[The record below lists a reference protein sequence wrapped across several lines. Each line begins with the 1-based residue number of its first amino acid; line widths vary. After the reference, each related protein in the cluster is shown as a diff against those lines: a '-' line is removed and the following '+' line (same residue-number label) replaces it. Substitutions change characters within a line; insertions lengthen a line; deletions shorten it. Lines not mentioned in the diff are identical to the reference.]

1 MVDFES
7 AARVVRTFK
16 AQPTLQDEPV
26 EDMIIQI
33 AETSPRFDTL
43 KEQHLV
49 FLGRAAELEN
59 ALHNSLP
66 GGVYDLLLGAMLQR
80 KASHF
85 VVAHGSFDNDE

>member
-1 MVDFES
+1 MVDLEG

-26 EDMIIQI
+26 KDMIIQI
-33 AETSPRFDTL
+33 VDTSPDFDTI

-49 FLGRAAELEN
+49 FLGKAAELES

-66 GGVYDLLLGAMLQR
+66 GGVYDRLLGAMLQR
-80 KASHF
+80 KSSHF
-85 VVAHGSFDNDE
+85 VVAHGSFDDDE